1 MRLSF
6 IFWSQSHSQSCSEAA
21 NEFGLAKAALRN
33 VPNIFLP
40 CHLRFPLLRPTTR
53 TYFSLRM
60 FCSSVEIQTFVV
72 FSFSLGPFS
81 FQRSGVEPG
90 SGWCARSV
98 KPCSSFSDQ
107 LLRWR
112 YQLFLSVLKLD
123 NKARLWLPLSFAIIY
138 VTVHITIMPV
148 DVHHRPVIWDIED

>member
-1 MRLSF
+1 MSLSF
-6 IFWSQSHSQSCSEAA
+6 IFWSQSQRQRCFEM
-21 NEFGLAKAALRN
+21 NLAKAALRN

-53 TYFSLRM
+53 NYFSLRM

-72 FSFSLGPFS
+72 FSFSLGHFS

-98 KPCSSFSDQ
+98 KPCSGFSDQ
-107 LLRWR
+107 LLRCR
-112 YQLFLSVLKLD
+112 YQLFLSVLKSE
-123 NKARLWLPLSFAIIY
+123 NKARSWLPLSFAIIY